1 MAAGRG
7 SSGRIHVRVTHPFLT
22 DQVKQSLENGE
33 WRWPLVWTTPP
44 PLGRRLSLLLHRSSA
59 CFSACLFACLV
70 RVRCAYEPLL
80 LASFLVFTTLYGF
93 PVVALG
99 CERWRAVERCL
110 RADVMCLCVLCVRS
124 FFRQLNHTYLTFSS
138 SLSLSLSLTDSDVCA
153 WLVAHFAS
161 HRVRELMC
169 CFSPYAD
176 TAAIW
181 PNKPLTHV
189 EQPSF
194 CLASLAAAVHVCA
207 ADEPLGREE
216 N

>member
-138 SLSLSLSLTDSDVCA
+138 SLSY
-153 WLVAHFAS
+153 
-161 HRVRELMC
+161 R
-169 CFSPYAD
+169 
-176 TAAIW
+176 
-181 PNKPLTHV
+181 
-189 EQPSF
+189 
-194 CLASLAAAVHVCA
+194 
-207 ADEPLGREE
+207 LGRVCVAGGTLCESQSQRIDVLLFTICRHCCHLAK
-216 N
+216 